1 MPSVY
6 DFKYKKYCCE
16 LFFEKFETP
25 HFFMASEP
33 LLNLYANAKISGT
46 ILNMGH
52 SKIQIDSIMEG
63 QVIPYAT
70 KT

>member
-1 MPSVY
+1 MV
-6 DFKYKKYCCE
+6 
-16 LFFEKFETP
+16 
-25 HFFMASEP
+25 SEP

-52 SKIQIDSIMEG
+52 SKIQIDSILEG

-70 KT
+70 KSQNFAGKHLTELLS